1 MKETLLRIG
10 HNRWV
15 RLAALTASVVGVGL
29 ALWLAPNWNGV
40 GSNFQDVH
48 WEWVA
53 VAIAF
58 NFVSIIARTVA
69 WKLVI
74 DQALPPP
81 GPRYRYVFSAFSVG
95 MLGNA
100 ALPGRIGEL
109 ARVGVL
115 NRHMKRRRGVWA
127 TLVGTVVAHRIFDLI
142 PIGLLILYVLVT
154 AKIPAWAYSSLVAVV
169 SIGAALFIFA
179 LFSARSA
186 GRTRL
191 EGMGSVKRVIAMARE
206 GLAVMHRPWAA
217 AGAIFFQ
224 ALGWVCQLLAVFTAM
239 RAFDIHEGVPAAA
252 LVLLV
257 MNVATIIP
265 LWPGNVGAVQVA
277 IAIPLQS
284 YGVAY
289 ANGVAFGFGLQ
300 AIEASVG
307 IGLGL
312 FFLAHEGLSFATLRR
327 MPLATDAE
335 ASRDDETDESSPQS
349 EKQRARA
356 RVPG

>member
-1 MKETLLRIG
+1 MRETLLRIG

-15 RLAALTASVVGVGL
+15 RLGALVASAVGIGL
-29 ALWLAPNWNGV
+29 ALWLAPDWNGV
-40 GSNFQDVH
+40 GSAFQDVR
-48 WEWVA
+48 WQWVA

-58 NFVSIIARTVA
+58 NFVSIVSRTIA

-74 DQALPPP
+74 DQALPAPS
-81 GPRYRYVFSAFSVG
+81 PRYRHVFSAFSVG

-115 NRHMKRRRGVWA
+115 TRHMRRRRGIWA

-142 PIGLLILYVLVT
+142 PIGLLILYVLAT

-179 LFSARSA
+179 LFSARAA

-191 EGMGSVKRVIAMARE
+191 EGLGTVKRVLAMARE

-217 AGAIFFQ
+217 AGAILFQ
-224 ALGWVCQLLAVFTAM
+224 VLGWICQLLAVFTAM

-277 IAIPLQS
+277 IAIPLVS
-284 YGVAY
+284 
-289 ANGVAFGFGLQ
+289 
-300 AIEASVG
+300 
-307 IGLGL
+307 
-312 FFLAHEGLSFATLRR
+312 
-327 MPLATDAE
+327 
-335 ASRDDETDESSPQS
+335 
-349 EKQRARA
+349 
-356 RVPG
+356 

>member
-1 MKETLLRIG
+1 MKDTLLRIG

-15 RLAALTASVVGVGL
+15 RLGALLVSVVGVGI

-40 GSNFQDVH
+40 GSAFQDVH
-48 WEWVA
+48 WDWVA

-58 NFVSIIARTVA
+58 NFASIVARTFA

-74 DQALPPP
+74 DQALPAP

-115 NRHMKRRRGVWA
+115 NRHMNRRRGMWA

-142 PIGLLILYVLVT
+142 PIGLLILYVLAT

-191 EGMGSVKRVIAMARE
+191 EGMGSVRRVLAMARE
-206 GLAVMHRPWAA
+206 GLAVMHRPWPA

-224 ALGWVCQLLAVFTAM
+224 MLGWICQLFAVFTAM

-277 IAIPLQS
+277 IAIPLVS

-289 ANGVAFGFGLQ
+289 SDGIAFGFGLQ

-312 FFLAHEGLSFATLRR
+312 FFLAHEGLSFATLRH

-335 ASRDDETDESSPQS
+335 RSDEESADPSASGER
-349 EKQRARA
+349 RARA